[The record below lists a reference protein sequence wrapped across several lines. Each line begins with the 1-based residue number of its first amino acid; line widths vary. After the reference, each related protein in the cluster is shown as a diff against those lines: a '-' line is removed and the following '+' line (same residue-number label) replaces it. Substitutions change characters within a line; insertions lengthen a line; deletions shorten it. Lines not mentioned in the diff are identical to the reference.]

1 MTRGTT
7 RRTFRAGDE
16 LWNEAQRIAKER
28 GDNLSVIL
36 RDRLRE
42 YIEDNQEDQQLGTL
56 ELEWTA

>member
-7 RRTFRAGDE
+7 RRTFRAEDE
-16 LWNEAQRIAKER
+16 LWSEAQRIAKER

-42 YIEDNQEDQQLGTL
+42 YVEDNKEEDS
-56 ELEWTA
+56 ARP